1 MPFKPMRISTLRV
14 RVTVVAS
21 LVITAAV
28 VFGLVLLYLLQI
40 QAVHRTLDS
49 QLRTYA
55 TQIAQSAPTGDWP
68 RVIAPSTLDANA
80 EAQVVADGHV
90 LAATRALVGVA
101 PVYALPASS
110 DTPVRLK
117 GADGVV
123 PDEFTVVAVRQTVAG
138 KVVTIVTGTPT
149 SLLTQLRAAFTSNLL
164 LGFPIILLVAAAA
177 VWLIVGRAL
186 RPVAQIRHAVTDI
199 TSADLSRRVPEPGT
213 SDEIGQLA
221 RTMNEMLDRLD
232 NAARRQRRFVAD
244 ASHELRSPLAA
255 IRTTLE
261 VGMAHP
267 DRAPWPSIA
276 ELAAQQ
282 SNRLEDLIQQ
292 LLLLAKAD
300 EHRLGLN
307 RATIDIATLLGNVR
321 ATALTHD
328 IDLDVDVPADAVT
341 VGNAD
346 QLGRLF
352 RNLIDNAVRY
362 AATTVRVTATVT
374 GQQVV
379 VEVADDG
386 PGIPTPDRDRIFDRF
401 VRLDSSRDR
410 SSGTTG
416 LGLAIAREIAT
427 AHHGSI
433 SAADPDDLDTA
444 GARLIVWLP
453 RAARPTHA
461 NPTRPGTP
469 AHPGRRTV

>member
-1 MPFKPMRISTLRV
+1 MRASTLRV
-14 RVTVVAS
+14 RLTAVAA

-28 VFGLVLLYLLQI
+28 VLGVFLLYLLQI

-55 TQIAQSAPTGDWP
+55 TQIAQSAPTGIWP
-68 RVIAPSTLDANA
+68 TVLAPSTLDANA
-80 EAQVVADGHV
+80 DAQVIADGHV
-90 LAATRALVGVA
+90 LAATRTLAGVP
-101 PVYALPASS
+101 PVYALPNAA
-110 DTPVRLK
+110 DPPVRLK
-117 GADGVV
+117 GADGVL
-123 PDEFTVVAVRQTVAG
+123 PDEFTVVAVGQTVAG
-138 KVVTIVTGTPT
+138 QAVTIVAGTPT

-186 RPVAQIRHAVTDI
+186 RPVARIRHAVTDI
-199 TSADLSRRVPEPGT
+199 TSADLSQRVPEPGT

-261 VGMAHP
+261 VGLAHP

-276 ELAAQQ
+276 ELATQQ

-300 EHRLGLN
+300 EHRLGHN
-307 RATIDIATLLGNVR
+307 RTTVDIAALLHDVR
-321 ATALTHD
+321 ATTLTHH
-328 IDLDVDVPADAVT
+328 IDLDLDVAADAVA

-362 AATTVRVTATVT
+362 ATSTVRITATVT
-374 GQQVV
+374 GQRVV

-386 PGIPTPDRDRIFDRF
+386 PGIPVADRDRIFDRF
-401 VRLDSSRDR
+401 VRLDNSRDR
-410 SSGTTG
+410 NSGTTG

-427 AHHGSI
+427 AHHGGI
-433 SAADPDDLDTA
+433 SVADAHDG

-453 RAARPTHA
+453 RAVQPTHA
-461 NPTRPGTP
+461 TP
-469 AHPGRRTV
+469 AESVP